1 MPGTTANVR
10 ETHRSWL
17 ALGWGF
23 YFKSLGET
31 WEAVGRTPCG
41 LAETWE
47 AVGRTPFGLADTSH
61 TSWFEGS
68 HCLVTGLLPGFQ
80 ILLLGFSFYE
90 QHKVYGTDRNSHH
103 HDVFT

>member
-1 MPGTTANVR
+1 MPGTKANVR
-10 ETHRSWL
+10 ETHGMWL

-23 YFKSLGET
+23 YFKSLEET

-41 LAETWE
+41 LTDPGLKGVTTATW
-47 AVGRTPFGLADTSH
+47 SH
-61 TSWFEGS
+61 G
-68 HCLVTGLLPGFQ
+68 LVTGLLLGFQ

-90 QHKVYGTDRNSHH
+90 QHKVYGTDLNSHH